1 MCVSICQNK
10 NCSNVKNHCAVGQWT
25 KKCHIIMNITMH
37 TFQRVKRTQ
46 TKRNMF
52 CALFYKLIKHSG
64 GHLLTLCEKHSTNT
78 ILPYSKSKSYYE
90 VVTCVVTDNLSP
102 CHPTL
107 AESIYAFT
115 VNVGILRIYLNPYN
129 MLKSNFD
136 NNSTAFDNLQCNN
149 YFLTTFKK
157 GFTGNI

>member
-10 NCSNVKNHCAVGQWT
+10 NRSNVKNQCAVGQWT

-46 TKRNMF
+46 TIRKMF
-52 CALFYKLIKHSG
+52 CVLLFKLIKHSG
-64 GHLLTLCEKHSTNT
+64 RHLLALHEKYFTST
-78 ILPYSKSKSYYE
+78 ILLYSNSKSYYD

-129 MLKSNFD
+129 MLKLNFD
-136 NNSTAFDNLQCNN
+136 NNRTAFDNLQCKN
-149 YFLTTFKK
+149 YF
-157 GFTGNI
+157 

>member
-1 MCVSICQNK
+1 MSISICQNK
-10 NCSNVKNHCAVGQWT
+10 NRSNVKNQCAVGQRT

-46 TKRNMF
+46 TIRKMF
-52 CALFYKLIKHSG
+52 CVLLYKLIKHSG
-64 GHLLTLCEKHSTNT
+64 DHLLALREKYFTSI
-78 ILPYSKSKSYYE
+78 ILLYSNSKSYYD

-115 VNVGILRIYLNPYN
+115 GNVGILQIYLTPIQHVEI
-129 MLKSNFD
+129 KF
-136 NNSTAFDNLQCNN
+136 
-149 YFLTTFKK
+149 
-157 GFTGNI
+157 